1 MLTVPPQA
9 GQCFLYKK
17 FDVNKTALYALIL
30 ALLVPLVSYFIIK
43 QMSTDA
49 VHIPK
54 PVYEDTTISKVVNG
68 KIEKETIWHKIPNF
82 KLTNQEGDE
91 VSLQDMVRVDPETG
105 DTVPKIIVANFF
117 FTHCATICPGM
128 TMNIKKLQESIKKS
142 EKVGDRSADFV
153 QFLSFS
159 VDPDRDSVTALKKWA
174 DRFQLNPYN
183 WWLLTGDKKTIYDLS
198 LNQMSLSIQDPQ
210 GVDTGFFH
218 TDIIVLIDRDRV
230 VRMPRDEYG
239 NPRPY
244 HATEEKDLLK
254 LSEDIV
260 LLMLEKDKKKKSFF
274 AGKLELLGVVFL
286 LTLVGLGIF
295 LVVLRKTKNK

>member
-1 MLTVPPQA
+1 
-9 GQCFLYKK
+9 
-17 FDVNKTALYALIL
+17 VNKTALYALIL
-30 ALLVPLVSYFIIK
+30 ALLIPLIAYFIIK

-54 PVYEDTTISKVVNG
+54 PVYEDTTISKVVKG
-68 KIEKETIWHKIPNF
+68 KIEKEIIWHKIPDF
-82 KLTNQEGDE
+82 KLTNQEGNE
-91 VSLQDMVRVDPETG
+91 VSLHDMVRIDPETG

-174 DRFQLNPYN
+174 DRFQINPDN

-230 VRMPRDEYG
+230 VRMPRDEFG

-244 HATEEKDLLK
+244 HATEEKDLIK

-274 AGKLELLGVVFL
+274 DGKLELLGVVFL

-295 LVVLRKTKNK
+295 LVVLRKTRIK

>member
-1 MLTVPPQA
+1 
-9 GQCFLYKK
+9 
-17 FDVNKTALYALIL
+17 VNKTALYALIL
-30 ALLVPLVSYFIIK
+30 ALLIPLIAYFIIK

-54 PVYEDTTISKVVNG
+54 PVYEDTTISKVVKG
-68 KIEKETIWHKIPNF
+68 KIEKEIIWHKIPDF
-82 KLTNQEGDE
+82 KLTNQEGNE
-91 VSLQDMVRVDPETG
+91 VSLHDMVRIDPETG

-142 EKVGDRSADFV
+142 EKVGDRTADFV

-174 DRFQLNPYN
+174 DRFQINPDN

-230 VRMPRDEYG
+230 VRMPRDEFG

-244 HATEEKDLLK
+244 HATEEKDLIK

-274 AGKLELLGVVFL
+274 DGKLELLGVVFL

-295 LVVLRKTKNK
+295 LVVLRKTRIK

>member
-1 MLTVPPQA
+1 M
-9 GQCFLYKK
+9 
-17 FDVNKTALYALIL
+17 NKTALYALIL
-30 ALLVPLVSYFIIK
+30 ALLIPLVSYFIIK
-43 QMSTDA
+43 QLSTDA

-54 PVYEDTTISKVVNG
+54 PVYEDSTISKVVKG
-68 KIEKETIWHKIPNF
+68 KIEKEIIWHQIPDF
-82 KLTNQEGDE
+82 KLTNQEGNE
-91 VSLQDMVRVDPETG
+91 VSLHDMVRVDPETG

-159 VDPDRDSVTALKKWA
+159 VDPDRDSVVALKKWA

-198 LNQMSLSIQDPQ
+198 LKHMSLSIQDPE

-218 TDIIVLIDRDRV
+218 TDIVVLIDRNRV
-230 VRMPRDEYG
+230 IRMPRDEFG

-244 HATEEKDLLK
+244 HATEEKDLIK

-274 AGKLELLGVVFL
+274 DGKLELLGVVFL

-295 LVVLRKTKNK
+295 LAVLRKTKIK

>member
-1 MLTVPPQA
+1 MV
-9 GQCFLYKK
+9 
-17 FDVNKTALYALIL
+17 
-30 ALLVPLVSYFIIK
+30 
-43 QMSTDA
+43 
-49 VHIPK
+49 
-54 PVYEDTTISKVVNG
+54 
-68 KIEKETIWHKIPNF
+68 KI
-82 KLTNQEGDE
+82 D
-91 VSLQDMVRVDPETG
+91 SETG

-142 EKVGDRSADFV
+142 EKVGDRTADFV

-159 VDPDRDSVTALKKWA
+159 VDPDRDSVGALKKWA
-174 DRFQLNPYN
+174 DRFQINPEN

-198 LNQMSLSIQDPQ
+198 LKHMNLSVQDPQ

-218 TDIIVLIDRDRV
+218 TDVMVLIDRDRV

-239 NPRPY
+239 NPRTY
-244 HATEEKDLLK
+244 RAGDEKDLLQ
-254 LSEDIV
+254 LSEDII

-286 LTLVGLGIF
+286 LTLAGLGIF
-295 LVVLRKTKNK
+295 LFVLRKTRGK

>member
-1 MLTVPPQA
+1 M
-9 GQCFLYKK
+9 
-17 FDVNKTALYALIL
+17 NKTALYALIL
-30 ALLVPLVSYFIIK
+30 AVLIPLVSYFIIK
-43 QMSTDA
+43 QLSIDA

-54 PVYEDTTISKVVNG
+54 PIYADTTISKVVKG
-68 KIEKETIWHKIPNF
+68 KIENETIWHKIPDF
-82 KLTNQEGDE
+82 TLTNQEGKE
-91 VSLQDMVRVDPETG
+91 VSLHDMVRVDPETG

-142 EKVGDRSADFV
+142 EKVGDRTADFV

-159 VDPDRDSVTALKKWA
+159 VDPDRDSVDALKKWA
-174 DRFQLNPYN
+174 DRFQVNPDN

-198 LNQMSLSIQDPQ
+198 LKHMNLSVQDPQ

-239 NPRPY
+239 NPRTY
-244 HATEEKDLLK
+244 HAGEEQDLIK

-274 AGKLELLGVVFL
+274 DGKLELLGVVFL

-295 LVVLRKTKNK
+295 LVVLRKTRNK

>member
-1 MLTVPPQA
+1 
-9 GQCFLYKK
+9 
-17 FDVNKTALYALIL
+17 VNKTALYALIL
-30 ALLVPLVSYFIIK
+30 ALLIPLVSYFIMK

-49 VHIPK
+49 IHIPK
-54 PVYEDTTISKVVNG
+54 RVYEDSTISKVVKG
-68 KIEKETIWHKIPNF
+68 KIEKETIWHKIPDF
-82 KLTNQEGDE
+82 KLTNQEGNE
-91 VSLQDMVRVDPETG
+91 VSLHDMVRVDTETG

-128 TMNIKKLQESIKKS
+128 TMNIRKLQESIKKS
-142 EKVGDRSADFV
+142 EKVGDRTADFV

-159 VDPDRDSVTALKKWA
+159 VDPDRDSVAALKRWA
-174 DRFQLNPYN
+174 DRFQINPDN

-198 LNQMSLSIQDPQ
+198 LKEMSLSIQDPE

-230 VRMPRDEYG
+230 IRMPRDEYG

-274 AGKLELLGVVFL
+274 DGKLELLGVVFL

>member
-1 MLTVPPQA
+1 M
-9 GQCFLYKK
+9 
-17 FDVNKTALYALIL
+17 IL
-30 ALLVPLVSYFIIK
+30 AVLVPLISYFIIK

-54 PVYEDTTISKVVNG
+54 PVYEDTTISKVVKG
-68 KIEKETIWHKIPNF
+68 KIQKETIWHKIPDF
-82 KLTNQEGDE
+82 TLTNQEGNE
-91 VSLQDMVRVDPETG
+91 VSLHDMVRVDPETG

-142 EKVGDRSADFV
+142 GKVGDRSADFV

-159 VDPDRDSVTALKKWA
+159 VDPDRDSVAALKKWA
-174 DRFQLNPYN
+174 DRFQINPYN

-198 LNQMSLSIQDPQ
+198 LNNMSLSVQDPQ

-218 TDIIVLIDRDRV
+218 TEIVVLIDRDRV

-254 LSEDIV
+254 LSEDII

-286 LTLVGLGIF
+286 LALVGLGIF
-295 LVVLRKTKNK
+295 LVVLRKTRNK

>member
-1 MLTVPPQA
+1 M
-9 GQCFLYKK
+9 YKK

-30 ALLVPLVSYFIIK
+30 AVLIPLVSYFIIK
-43 QMSTDA
+43 QLSTDA
-49 VHIPK
+49 IHIPK
-54 PVYEDTTISKVVNG
+54 PIYEDTTISRVVKG
-68 KIEKETIWHKIPNF
+68 KIEKETIWHKIPDF
-82 KLTNQEGDE
+82 TLTNQEGKN
-91 VSLQDMVRVDPETG
+91 VSLHAMVRVDPETG

-142 EKVGDRSADFV
+142 QKVGDRTADFV

-159 VDPDRDSVTALKKWA
+159 VDPDRDSVAALKKWA
-174 DRFQLNPYN
+174 DRFQINPEN

-198 LNQMSLSIQDPQ
+198 LKHMNLSVQDPQ

-239 NPRPY
+239 NPRTY
-244 HATEEKDLLK
+244 HGVEEKDLSK

-260 LLMLEKDKKKKSFF
+260 LLMLEKDKKKKTFF
-274 AGKLELLGVVFL
+274 DGKLELLGVVFL

-295 LVVLRKTKNK
+295 LVVLRKTRNK

>member
-1 MLTVPPQA
+1 
-9 GQCFLYKK
+9 
-17 FDVNKTALYALIL
+17 VNKTALYALIL
-30 ALLVPLVSYFIIK
+30 AVLVPLVSYFIIK

-49 VHIPK
+49 IHIPK
-54 PVYEDTTISKVVNG
+54 PVYEDSTISKVVKG

-91 VSLQDMVRVDPETG
+91 VSLHDMVRVDPETG

-128 TMNIKKLQESIKKS
+128 TMNIKKMQESIKKS
-142 EKVGDRSADFV
+142 EKVGDRTADFV

-174 DRFQLNPYN
+174 DRFQINPDN

-230 VRMPRDEYG
+230 VRMPRDEFG

-244 HATEEKDLLK
+244 HASEEKDLIK

-274 AGKLELLGVVFL
+274 DGKLELLGVVFL

-295 LVVLRKTKNK
+295 LVVLRKTRIK

>member
-1 MLTVPPQA
+1 MLIP
-9 GQCFLYKK
+9 
-17 FDVNKTALYALIL
+17 LI
-30 ALLVPLVSYFIIK
+30 SYFIIK
-43 QMSTDA
+43 QLSKDA

-54 PVYEDTTISKVVNG
+54 PIYEDTTISKVVKG
-68 KIEKETIWHKIPNF
+68 KIENETIWHKIPDF
-82 KLTNQEGDE
+82 TLTNQEGNE
-91 VSLQDMVRVDPETG
+91 VSLHDMVRIDPETG

-128 TMNIKKLQESIKKS
+128 TMNIKKLQEAIKKS
-142 EKVGDRSADFV
+142 EKVGDRTADFV

-159 VDPDRDSVTALKKWA
+159 VDPDRDSVAALKKWA
-174 DRFQLNPYN
+174 DRFQVNPDN

-198 LNQMSLSIQDPQ
+198 LKHMNLSVQDPE

-239 NPRPY
+239 NPRTY
-244 HATEEKDLLK
+244 HGVEEKDLFK

-274 AGKLELLGVVFL
+274 DGKLELLGVVFL

-295 LVVLRKTKNK
+295 LVVLRKAKNK

>member
-1 MLTVPPQA
+1 
-9 GQCFLYKK
+9 
-17 FDVNKTALYALIL
+17 
-30 ALLVPLVSYFIIK
+30 
-43 QMSTDA
+43 MSTDA

-54 PVYEDTTISKVVNG
+54 PVYEDSTISKVVKG
-68 KIEKETIWHKIPNF
+68 KIEKEIIWHQIPDF
-82 KLTNQEGDE
+82 KLTNQEGNE
-91 VSLQDMVRVDPETG
+91 VSLHDMVRVDPETG

-159 VDPDRDSVTALKKWA
+159 VDPDRDSVVALKKWA

-183 WWLLTGDKKTIYDLS
+183 WWLLTGEKKTIYDLS
-198 LNQMSLSIQDPQ
+198 LKHMSLSIQDPE

-218 TDIIVLIDRDRV
+218 TDIVVLIDRNRV
-230 VRMPRDEYG
+230 IRMPRDEFG

-244 HATEEKDLLK
+244 HATEEKDLIK

-274 AGKLELLGVVFL
+274 DGKLELLGVVFL

-295 LVVLRKTKNK
+295 LAVLRKTKIK

>member
-1 MLTVPPQA
+1 
-9 GQCFLYKK
+9 
-17 FDVNKTALYALIL
+17 VNKTALYALIL
-30 ALLVPLVSYFIIK
+30 ALLIPLIAYFIIK

-54 PVYEDTTISKVVNG
+54 PVYEDTTISKVVKG
-68 KIEKETIWHKIPNF
+68 KIEKEIIWHKIPDF
-82 KLTNQEGDE
+82 KLTNQEGNE
-91 VSLQDMVRVDPETG
+91 VSLHDMVRIDPETG

-142 EKVGDRSADFV
+142 EKVGDRTADFV

-174 DRFQLNPYN
+174 DRFQINPDN

-218 TDIIVLIDRDRV
+218 TDIVVLIDRDRV
-230 VRMPRDEYG
+230 IRMPRDEFG

-244 HATEEKDLLK
+244 HATEEKDLIK

-274 AGKLELLGVVFL
+274 DGKLELLGVVFL

-295 LVVLRKTKNK
+295 LIVLRKTKIK

>member
-1 MLTVPPQA
+1 
-9 GQCFLYKK
+9 
-17 FDVNKTALYALIL
+17 LIL
-30 ALLVPLVSYFIIK
+30 ALLIPLIAYFIIK

-54 PVYEDTTISKVVNG
+54 PVYEDTTISKVVKG
-68 KIEKETIWHKIPNF
+68 KIEKEIIWHKIPDF
-82 KLTNQEGDE
+82 KLTNQEGNE
-91 VSLQDMVRVDPETG
+91 VSLHDMVRIDPETG

-142 EKVGDRSADFV
+142 EKVGDRTADFV

-174 DRFQLNPYN
+174 DRFQINPDN

-230 VRMPRDEYG
+230 VRMPRDEFG

-244 HATEEKDLLK
+244 HATEEKDLIK

-274 AGKLELLGVVFL
+274 DGKLELLGVVFL

-295 LVVLRKTKNK
+295 LVVLRKTRIK

>member
-1 MLTVPPQA
+1 M
-9 GQCFLYKK
+9 YKK
-17 FDVNKTALYALIL
+17 SGVNKTALYALIL
-30 ALLVPLVSYFIIK
+30 AVLIPLIAYFIIK
-43 QMSTDA
+43 QLSTDA

-54 PVYEDTTISKVVNG
+54 PIYADTTISNVVKG
-68 KIEKETIWHKIPNF
+68 KIENETIWHKIPDF
-82 KLTNQEGDE
+82 TLTNQEGNQ
-91 VSLQDMVRVDPETG
+91 VSLHDMVRVDPETG

-128 TMNIKKLQESIKKS
+128 TMNIKKLQEAIKKS
-142 EKVGDRSADFV
+142 EKVGDRTADFV

-159 VDPDRDSVTALKKWA
+159 VDPDRDSVAALKKWA
-174 DRFQLNPYN
+174 DRFQVNPDN

-198 LNQMSLSIQDPQ
+198 LKHMNLSVQDPE

-239 NPRPY
+239 NPRTY
-244 HATEEKDLLK
+244 HASEEKDLLK

-274 AGKLELLGVVFL
+274 DGKLELLGVVFL

-295 LVVLRKTKNK
+295 LVVLRKTRNK

>member
-1 MLTVPPQA
+1 M
-9 GQCFLYKK
+9 
-17 FDVNKTALYALIL
+17 NKTALYALIL
-30 ALLVPLVSYFIIK
+30 AVLIPLVSYFIIK
-43 QMSTDA
+43 QLSTDA

-54 PVYEDTTISKVVNG
+54 PIYADTTISKVVKG
-68 KIEKETIWHKIPNF
+68 KIENETIWHKIPDF
-82 KLTNQEGDE
+82 TLTNQEGND
-91 VSLQDMVRVDPETG
+91 VSLHNMVRVDPETG

-128 TMNIKKLQESIKKS
+128 TMNIKKLQEAIKKS
-142 EKVGDRSADFV
+142 EKVGDRTADFV

-159 VDPDRDSVTALKKWA
+159 VDPDRDSVAALKKWA
-174 DRFQLNPYN
+174 DRFQVNPDN
-183 WWLLTGDKKTIYDLS
+183 WWLLTGDKKTIYELS
-198 LNQMSLSIQDPQ
+198 LKHMNLSVQDPQ

-239 NPRPY
+239 NPRTY
-244 HATEEKDLLK
+244 HGVEEKDLLK

-274 AGKLELLGVVFL
+274 DGKLELLGVVFL

-295 LVVLRKTKNK
+295 LVVLRKAKNK

>member
-1 MLTVPPQA
+1 
-9 GQCFLYKK
+9 
-17 FDVNKTALYALIL
+17 VNKTALYALLL
-30 ALLVPLVSYFIIK
+30 AVLLPLVSYFIIK
-43 QMSTDA
+43 QLSTEA
-49 VHIPK
+49 IHIPQ
-54 PVYEDTTISKVVNG
+54 PVFKDSVISKTVNG
-68 KIEKETIWHKIPNF
+68 KIENETIWHKIPDF
-82 KLTNQEGDE
+82 TLTNQEGKQ
-91 VSLQDMVRVDPETG
+91 VSLHDMVRVDPETG
-105 DTVPKIIVANFF
+105 DTIPKIIVANFF

-142 EKVGDRSADFV
+142 EKVGDRTADFV

-159 VDPDRDSVTALKKWA
+159 VDPDRDSVLQLKKWA
-174 DRFQLNPYN
+174 DRFQINPEN

-198 LNQMSLSIQDPQ
+198 LKHMNLSVQDPQ

-218 TDIIVLIDRDRV
+218 TDIMVLIDRDRV

-239 NPRPY
+239 NVRAY
-244 HATEEKDLLK
+244 RAGEEKDLIR

-286 LTLVGLGIF
+286 LALVSLGIF
-295 LVVLRKTKNK
+295 LLVLRKTRNK

>member
-1 MLTVPPQA
+1 M
-9 GQCFLYKK
+9 YKK

-30 ALLVPLVSYFIIK
+30 AVLIPLISYFIIK
-43 QMSTDA
+43 QLSTDA
-49 VHIPK
+49 IHIPK
-54 PVYEDTTISKVVNG
+54 PIYEDTTISKVVKG
-68 KIEKETIWHKIPNF
+68 KIEKETIWHKIPDF
-82 KLTNQEGDE
+82 TLTNQEGKN
-91 VSLQDMVRVDPETG
+91 VSLHDMVRVDPETG

-142 EKVGDRSADFV
+142 QKVGDRTADFV

-159 VDPDRDSVTALKKWA
+159 VDPDRDSVAALKKWA
-174 DRFQLNPYN
+174 DRFQINPEN

-198 LNQMSLSIQDPQ
+198 LKHMNLSVQDPQ

-218 TDIIVLIDRDRV
+218 TDIIVLIDKDRV

-239 NPRPY
+239 NPRTY
-244 HATEEKDLLK
+244 HGVEEKDLSK

-274 AGKLELLGVVFL
+274 DGKLELLGVVFL

-295 LVVLRKTKNK
+295 LVVLRKTRNN

>member
-1 MLTVPPQA
+1 
-9 GQCFLYKK
+9 
-17 FDVNKTALYALIL
+17 VNKTALYALIL
-30 ALLVPLVSYFIIK
+30 ALLIPLVSYFIIK

-54 PVYEDTTISKVVNG
+54 PVYEDTTISKVVKG
-68 KIEKETIWHKIPNF
+68 KIEKETIWHKIPDF
-82 KLTNQEGDE
+82 TLTNQEGNE
-91 VSLQDMVRVDPETG
+91 VSLHDMVRVDPETG

-142 EKVGDRSADFV
+142 GKVGDRSADFV

-159 VDPDRDSVTALKKWA
+159 VDPDRDSVAALKKWA
-174 DRFQLNPYN
+174 DRFQINPYN

-198 LNQMSLSIQDPQ
+198 LNNMSLSVQDPQ

-218 TDIIVLIDRDRV
+218 TDIVVLIDRDRV
-230 VRMPRDEYG
+230 VRMPRDDYG

-254 LSEDIV
+254 LSEDII

-286 LTLVGLGIF
+286 LALVGLGIF
-295 LVVLRKTKNK
+295 LVVLRKTRNK

>member
-1 MLTVPPQA
+1 
-9 GQCFLYKK
+9 
-17 FDVNKTALYALIL
+17 
-30 ALLVPLVSYFIIK
+30 
-43 QMSTDA
+43 MSTDA

-54 PVYEDTTISKVVNG
+54 PVYEDSTISKVVNG
-68 KIEKETIWHKIPNF
+68 KIEKEIIWHEIPDF
-82 KLTNQEGDE
+82 KLTNQEGNE
-91 VSLQDMVRVDPETG
+91 VSLHDMVRVDPETG

-117 FTHCATICPGM
+117 FTHCVTICPGM

-198 LNQMSLSIQDPQ
+198 LKEMSLSIQDPQ

-218 TDIIVLIDRDRV
+218 TDIVVLIDRDRV

-244 HATEEKDLLK
+244 HATEEKDLIK

-274 AGKLELLGVVFL
+274 DGKLELLGVVFL

-295 LVVLRKTKNK
+295 LFVLRKTKNK

>member
-1 MLTVPPQA
+1 M
-9 GQCFLYKK
+9 
-17 FDVNKTALYALIL
+17 NKTALYALIL
-30 ALLVPLVSYFIIK
+30 AVLVPLLSYFIIK

-49 VHIPK
+49 IHIPK
-54 PVYEDTTISKVVNG
+54 PVYEDSTISKVVKG
-68 KIEKETIWHKIPNF
+68 KIENETIWHKIPNF

-91 VSLQDMVRVDPETG
+91 VSLHDMVRVDPETG

-128 TMNIKKLQESIKKS
+128 TMNIKKMQESIKKS
-142 EKVGDRSADFV
+142 EKVGDRTADFV

-174 DRFQLNPYN
+174 DRFQINPDN

-230 VRMPRDEYG
+230 VRMPRDEFG

-244 HATEEKDLLK
+244 HASEEKDLIK

-274 AGKLELLGVVFL
+274 DGKLELLGVVFL

-295 LVVLRKTKNK
+295 LVVLRKTRIK

>member
-1 MLTVPPQA
+1 M
-9 GQCFLYKK
+9 
-17 FDVNKTALYALIL
+17 NKTALYALIL
-30 ALLVPLVSYFIIK
+30 ALLIPLISYFIIK

-54 PVYEDTTISKVVNG
+54 PVYEDSTISKVVKG
-68 KIEKETIWHKIPNF
+68 KIEKEIIWHEIPDF
-82 KLTNQEGDE
+82 KLTNQEGNE
-91 VSLQDMVRVDPETG
+91 VSLHDMVRVDPETG

-128 TMNIKKLQESIKKS
+128 TMNIKKMQEAIKKS
-142 EKVGDRSADFV
+142 EKVGDRTADFV

-174 DRFQLNPYN
+174 DRFQINPDN

-230 VRMPRDEYG
+230 VRMPRDEFG

-244 HATEEKDLLK
+244 HASEEKDLIK

-274 AGKLELLGVVFL
+274 DGKLELLGVVFL

-295 LVVLRKTKNK
+295 LVVLRKTRIK

>member
-1 MLTVPPQA
+1 M
-9 GQCFLYKK
+9 
-17 FDVNKTALYALIL
+17 NRTALYALVLVI
-30 ALLVPLVSYFIIK
+30 LVPLTAYYIIK
-43 QMSTDA
+43 QLSKDA
-49 VHIPK
+49 IHIPQ

-68 KIEKETIWHKIPNF
+68 KIIEETIWHKVPDF
-82 KLTNQEGDE
+82 TLTNQEGRQ
-91 VSLQDMVRVDPETG
+91 VSLHDMVRFDPETG

-142 EKVGDRSADFV
+142 QKVGDRTADFV

-159 VDPDRDSVTALKKWA
+159 VDPDRDSVPQLKKWA
-174 DRFQLNPYN
+174 DRFQINPET

-198 LNQMSLSIQDPQ
+198 LTHMNLSVQDPQ

-239 NPRPY
+239 NPKTYR
-244 HATEEKDLLK
+244 AGEERDLVK

-260 LLMLEKDKKKKSFF
+260 LLMLEKDKKRKSFF
-274 AGKLELLGVVFL
+274 AGKLELIGVVFL
-286 LTLVGLGIF
+286 LALVALGVF
-295 LVVLRKTKNK
+295 LIVLRKTRNR